1 MKRFPLLVVAI
12 ALAVAVFALVAAAQV
27 GGGGTGMER
36 MPMPMD
42 EGEMEEMI
50 AGPMGGMMGGAA
62 IAVSGDHIYVVAGGM
77 LLKYDTDLNLVKQA
91 ELPMSEM
98 ASQWMHR
105 RGTGRGMRGGRGRG
119 GGRGGGGMHMMGS

>member
-1 MKRFPLLVVAI
+1 MKRFPLLAVAI

-27 GGGGTGMER
+27 GGGGGGMG
-36 MPMPMD
+36 MPME

-62 IAVSGDHIYVVAGGM
+62 IAVSGDHIYVLSGGM

-105 RGTGRGMRGGRGRG
+105 RGMGRGMRGGRGMG
-119 GGRGGGGMHMMGS
+119 GGRGGGGMHMMGP